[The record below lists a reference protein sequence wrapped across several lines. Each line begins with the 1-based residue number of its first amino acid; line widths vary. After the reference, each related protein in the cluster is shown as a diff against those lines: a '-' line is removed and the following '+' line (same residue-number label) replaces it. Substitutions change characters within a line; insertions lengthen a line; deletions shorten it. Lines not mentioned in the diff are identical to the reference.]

1 VAAENDKNNC
11 KGELNNLAMKL
22 LKRPVADGD
31 VVYISQITE
40 QTGEYRCS
48 LRLAWWT
55 NWSFESMQ
63 TSKKKD
69 AEQLAARIASDALVA
84 AAKPGKKT
92 KQPAVP
98 QTPPQPATKPVRR
111 VTLRRLINR
120 YLQVTDQPGTITW
133 EGKFGTDDTV
143 EVDLTVPW
151 AWASAPNGMQRFCV
165 KPEDNEISQE
175 KIAEAYAAIQPS
187 DKSDGEALS
196 PESPESPDYSDS
208 SEVASPAEDGEGDD
222 AGSKGNK
229 ENQEDA
235 NKIILPGRYANF
247 LPAILDLTDAEEEA
261 AGDVAYCVHE
271 MRGEKKDV
279 AIGLN
284 LTVTWP
290 SPRGDFV
297 CDPQPTPPEAEAAVA
312 QIACR
317 HVLARISPKVRR
329 TLNKETETK
338 YASGKDPQSLPHLV
352 QLVLGRPPSPEEIC
366 WGPVVPAGP
375 AGTGCGYVARVTL
388 PWWH

>member
-1 VAAENDKNNC
+1 
-11 KGELNNLAMKL
+11 
-22 LKRPVADGD
+22 
-31 VVYISQITE
+31 
-40 QTGEYRCS
+40 
-48 LRLAWWT
+48 
-55 NWSFESMQ
+55 MQ

-92 KQPAVP
+92 KQPATA
-98 QTPPQPATKPVRR
+98 QTPEKAATKPVRR

-120 YLQVTDQPGTITW
+120 YLQVTDQPGMITW
-133 EGKFGTDDTV
+133 EGKFGPDDSV
-143 EVDLTVPW
+143 EVDFTVPW

-165 KPEDNEISQE
+165 KEEDDATSQD
-175 KIAEAYAAIQPS
+175 KIAEALAALQPS
-187 DKSDGEALS
+187 DKSADGEDALS
-196 PESPESPDYSDS
+196 PESPESPFESDS
-208 SEVASPAEDGEGDD
+208 SEVVENAEDVEGEDSV
-222 AGSKGNK
+222 SKGGK
-229 ENQEDA
+229 ENAQD
-235 NKIILPGRYANF
+235 KDQIIVPGKYANF
-247 LPAILDLTDAEEEA
+247 LPSILDLTDAEEEA

-279 AIGLN
+279 AVGLN

-297 CDPQPTPPEAEAAVA
+297 CAPQPTPTEAEAACA

-329 TLNKETETK
+329 TLNKESDIK
-338 YASGKDPQSLPHLV
+338 YTSGKDPQSLPHLV
-352 QLVLGRPPSPEEIC
+352 QLVLGRPPTNEEIC

-375 AGTGCGYVARVTL
+375 LGTGSGFVARVTL